1 MLLSLTADLHAA
13 SRDQKRWPQAWAA
26 LCQWFDC
33 PEVFGNGELA
43 NTDLKNQLKC
53 IALCSTNARNCAKNA
68 SGRCGSGLL
77 LDENKRRSC
86 LALVDHLD
94 HALSPY
100 SPIVQNP
107 DSLASELDLDLLAN
121 TSRSVLESSNSGE
134 FGSKLFGI
142 SVESLVKFGSI
153 SPELL
158 ESLPFPI
165 FVCDT
170 QRRILLTNRLGE
182 SELTSSTWLCCADE
196 CIVGASHLFE
206 RRIASALH
214 ACIEQNG
221 EHRLWL
227 VGSHQK
233 EIDLIWIRVTDN
245 VWGTHLVIRLAK
257 HGRHD
262 QPNMTKLALTLGLS
276 ARQRE
281 LAELLLGGYTL
292 TDAAECMGIVRGS
305 ANELLKRMFTATG
318 TCRQTEL
325 LTYLSRRL
333 AS

>member
-13 SRDQKRWPQAWAA
+13 SRDPKRWPQAWVA
-26 LCQWFDC
+26 LCRWFDC
-33 PEVFGNGELA
+33 PEVFGSGDFA
-43 NTDLKNQLKC
+43 NTDLQTQLKS
-53 IALCSTNARNCAKNA
+53 IAVCSNNARNCAKNA

-77 LDENKRRSC
+77 LDEKKRRSC

-100 SPIVQNP
+100 APIVQNP
-107 DSLASELDLDLLAN
+107 DSLASELDLGLLAN
-121 TSRSVLESSNSGE
+121 TSRSV
-134 FGSKLFGI
+134 
-142 SVESLVKFGSI
+142 
-153 SPELL
+153 L

-170 QRRILLTNRLGE
+170 KRRILLTNRLGE
-182 SELTSSTWLCCADE
+182 SELTSSTWLCCVDE

-227 VGSHQK
+227 VGSHQQ

-245 VWGTHLVIRLAK
+245 VWGAHLVIRLAK

-262 QPNMTKLALTLGLS
+262 QPNMTKLALTLGMS

-318 TCRQTEL
+318 TRRQTEL